1 MTVITPESVS
11 RIIGG
16 AWAYKG
22 KDPFQTRELA
32 RTNNQALLDQARI
45 QGANRIN
52 EINAT
57 TEGSL
62 RLNEQVAK
70 INRRADARANLL
82 SLGSS
87 LVNFGGSGGGR
98 KAASPEVREKLL
110 AISAPRSLNDQ
121 LDSTLTT
128 MKGLRGL
135 QEEMGAWG
143 SRSDAAVAAA
153 LSNSFFQ

>member
-1 MTVITPESVS
+1 MSVIAPESFS
-11 RIIGG
+11 GIMGG
-16 AWAYKG
+16 AWDYKAS
-22 KDPFQTRELA
+22 PFQTSEISRA
-32 RTNNQALLDQARI
+32 RDQALLDQARI
-45 QGANRIN
+45 QAASRLN

-98 KAASPEVREKLL
+98 KAASPEIREKLL

-121 LDSTLTT
+121 LEGTLTT

-143 SRSDAAVAAA
+143 NRPDAAVAAA